1 MKYTFCKF
9 CGTYLQILAN
19 FQQKVRNTQKGKKTQ
34 GHLQYYIQS
43 FIIPNTYV

>member
-19 FQQKVRNTQKGKKTQ
+19 FQQKVRNTQKGKKNRVICNTI
-34 GHLQYYIQS
+34 YIAS
-43 FIIPNTYV
+43 